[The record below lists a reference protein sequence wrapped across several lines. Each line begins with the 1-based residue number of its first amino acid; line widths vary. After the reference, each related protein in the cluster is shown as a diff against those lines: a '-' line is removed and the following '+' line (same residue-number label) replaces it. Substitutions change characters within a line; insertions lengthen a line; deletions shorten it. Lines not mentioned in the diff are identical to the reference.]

1 VKPSEGTP
9 SHERPFD
16 VSSCGDGGNTSWNSR
31 GNGVT
36 PKPVLIVAQSKLAT
50 SRSSVT
56 LNNVTTVQLV
66 DHTFSADKHT
76 FFETVRRPR
85 LMAVE
90 ALALLGERNSLRAVA
105 RLTHHS
111 PNRILHW
118 LDLAGQ
124 HTAAVSAALI
134 RNLHLT
140 QVQIDELWTFV
151 KKNKR
156 TANLMI
162 PRMSAIC
169 GYGVPW
175 RCPAAC
181 AS

>member
-1 VKPSEGTP
+1 MELTRQWCDHKTCPDFGTI
-9 SHERPFD
+9 EA
-16 VSSCGDGGNTSWNSR
+16 GNIRVFSYVEQR
-31 GNGVT
+31 YYC
-36 PKPVLIVAQSKLAT
+36 
-50 SRSSVT
+50 
-56 LNNVTTVQLV
+56 TTCR
-66 DHTFSADKHT
+66 HTFSTDKH
-76 FFETVRRPR
+76 VLRDRASPALDGDR
-85 LMAVE
+85 S
-90 ALALLGERNSLRAVA
+90 LALLGERNSLRAVA

-118 LDLAGQ
+118 LDLAGR
-124 HTAAVSAALI
+124 HAAAVSAALI

-140 QVQIDELWTFV
+140 QAQIDELWTFV

-156 TANLMI
+156 IANPMI

-175 RCPAAC
+175 RCPAAY